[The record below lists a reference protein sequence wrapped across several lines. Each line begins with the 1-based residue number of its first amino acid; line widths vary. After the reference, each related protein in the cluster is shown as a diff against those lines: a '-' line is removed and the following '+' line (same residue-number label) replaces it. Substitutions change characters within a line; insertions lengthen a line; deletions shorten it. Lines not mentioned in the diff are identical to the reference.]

1 MFGTAAA
8 AAVVVVVF
16 SQEEAKLKK
25 VFFLL
30 LRTTTTTNNN
40 TRTISMGTGACN
52 LYGDTSESRR
62 PSSFSSCVYFLATS
76 IDQKKKKTPL
86 RFFSLSL
93 SFFLSDPEWFH
104 HFFGKQFGSKSR
116 AKTYLLLYV
125 YVRVKS
131 RRNQEKCIYRDD
143 KVETSLND
151 FIVPPC
157 ESGSDNKTL
166 SVVYLTK

>member
-8 AAVVVVVF
+8 AAVVVVF

-30 LRTTTTTNNN
+30 LRTTTNNN

-93 SFFLSDPEWFH
+93 SFFLILN
-104 HFFGKQFGSKSR
+104 GSTTFLGNNLE
-116 AKTYLLLYV
+116 AKAVLRPIYYYTCTYV
-125 YVRVKS
+125 
-131 RRNQEKCIYRDD
+131 
-143 KVETSLND
+143 
-151 FIVPPC
+151 
-157 ESGSDNKTL
+157 
-166 SVVYLTK
+166 